1 MRSMAAG
8 PLRRAFSIL
17 AILSVACLPTVQPC
31 RAEPADGS
39 RLPDWFAR
47 ELARLQIPP
56 EAVSLYARDVS
67 NGDELLSHNAQTAV
81 RPASTIK
88 LLTSLLAFEVLGAEP
103 AFRTDFHLLGR
114 GRRPLRNGQFE
125 GDLLVRGSGDPTL
138 DSARLEALAK
148 RLVKR
153 GVRTINGDLMLDTSN
168 FPVRRD
174 DEARFY
180 AEVEAPFSAPPL
192 PLMVNGKTVTLV
204 VRPESRPDSPRGG
217 VSVAL
222 EPALPNVRLEHE
234 LGYTTQ
240 PCDNP
245 RDALEITA
253 RGSADEAT
261 IRVAGMYPLACG
273 EFRRNVS
280 VLGAEAYFAAAFT
293 EAWRTAGGT
302 LLGGLRLDA
311 KGLIAARRKPS
322 ESIVSSPT
330 PEIVREVNKQSN
342 NLWAQQLFL
351 RVGAQLAKKSVD
363 AASAAGAI
371 DDWLREHLPGALPV
385 TLESGAGLSIHER
398 ISARGLVEILQ
409 RATGADYAASY
420 FDTLSVAGVDG
431 TAALRLRDT
440 PLAGR
445 ARVKTGTVS
454 DARGLA
460 GRLESPNGG
469 NVLFAILI
477 NHPRAANATGLIDR
491 LAERLFAGG
500 AARK

>member
-1 MRSMAAG
+1 MKSMVEG

-17 AILSVACLPTVQPC
+17 AATLVACLLTLQTC
-31 RAEPADGS
+31 RAEPVDGS
-39 RLPDWFAR
+39 RVPDWFAR

-67 NGDELLSHNAQTAV
+67 SGDELLSHNAQTAV

-103 AFRTDFHLLGR
+103 AFRTDFYLLGR

-148 RLVKR
+148 RLVRR
-153 GVRTINGDLMLDTSN
+153 GVRTINGDLVLDTSN

-192 PLMVNGKTVTLV
+192 PLMVNGKAVVLV
-204 VRPESRPDSPRGG
+204 LRPEWRPDSRRGTLA
-217 VSVAL
+217 VAL

-234 LGYTTQ
+234 LGYNTTQ

-280 VLGAEAYFAAAFT
+280 VLGAEAHFAAAFT
-293 EAWRTAGGT
+293 EAYRGAGGT

-311 KGLIAARRKPS
+311 KGIAAARRKPF
-322 ESIVSSPT
+322 ESIISSPT

-342 NLWAQQLFL
+342 NL
-351 RVGAQLAKKSVD
+351 
-363 AASAAGAI
+363 
-371 DDWLREHLPGALPV
+371 
-385 TLESGAGLSIHER
+385 
-398 ISARGLVEILQ
+398 
-409 RATGADYAASY
+409 
-420 FDTLSVAGVDG
+420 
-431 TAALRLRDT
+431 
-440 PLAGR
+440 
-445 ARVKTGTVS
+445 
-454 DARGLA
+454 
-460 GRLESPNGG
+460 
-469 NVLFAILI
+469 
-477 NHPRAANATGLIDR
+477 
-491 LAERLFAGG
+491 
-500 AARK
+500 